1 MVITMINTNKMT
13 RPAAVSGMFYA
24 SDPQQLSSDIHA
36 YLSQAKSLFNC
47 QPKALIA
54 PHAGYI
60 YSAPIAANA
69 YKLLEPMAQE
79 IHQVILLGP
88 SHRVAFKGIATPDI
102 NFFET
107 PLGSIKINKDFCETA
122 EQLNFVNKNNLAHKD
137 EHSLEVHLPFLQ
149 TILTDFELTP
159 FVVGDCDANEVE
171 TLLELFWKTENCLY
185 VISTDLSHFED
196 YETATKHDANTSL
209 AIESMQPE
217 KIHYND
223 ACGRNP
229 LNGMLNLA
237 KHHHLNIKCLNLKNS
252 GDTAGDK
259 NRVVGYGS
267 YVAY

>member
-1 MVITMINTNKMT
+1 MINANKMT

-36 YLSQAKSLFNC
+36 YLSQANNRFNC

-60 YSAPIAANA
+60 YSASIAANA
-69 YKLLEPMAQE
+69 YKLLEPIAQE

-88 SHRVAFKGIATPDI
+88 SHRVAFKGIATPDV

-107 PLGSIKINKDFCETA
+107 PLGSIKINNQFCDMA
-122 EQLNFVNKNNLAHKD
+122 EQLNFVNKNRLAHKD

-149 TILTDFELTP
+149 SLLTDFELTP
-159 FVVGDCDANEVE
+159 FVVGDCDEKDVE
-171 TLLELFWKTENCLY
+171 ALLELFWTTKNRLY
-185 VISTDLSHFED
+185 VISTDLSHFQD
-196 YETATKHDANTSL
+196 YDSAIKHDANTSH

-217 KIHYND
+217 KIHYDD

-237 KHHHLNIKCLNLKNS
+237 KHHQLKIKCLNLKNS

-267 YVAY
+267 YAAY